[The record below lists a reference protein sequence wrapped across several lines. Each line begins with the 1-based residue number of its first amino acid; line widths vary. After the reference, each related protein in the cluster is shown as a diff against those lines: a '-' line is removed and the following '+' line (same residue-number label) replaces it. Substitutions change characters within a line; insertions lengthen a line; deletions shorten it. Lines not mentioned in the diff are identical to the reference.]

1 MKLPKRCL
9 ELLTSDLEPGE
20 LYRQCLLSLREEGI
34 ASDYALTETIAYA
47 TEVRYALQILE
58 RGRPPLWH
66 NFGDLQGG
74 ADARLWAQLDPQL
87 PQLRIAFVGSG
98 IYPVTA
104 FQIRDRYPAA
114 QITCV
119 ENNVV
124 AYLMSMALVRKLGLD
139 VKVCFA
145 HAMDIDYAPFDVVL
159 VAAMVN
165 GKRELVQK
173 ILTMSDATILVR
185 GAVDVDSK
193 RVVVM
198 DRSFGDDGSLGS
210 GGA

>member
-9 ELLTSDLEPGE
+9 ELLTSDLEPGA

-34 ASDYALTETIAYA
+34 VANYALTETIAYA
-47 TEVRYALQILE
+47 TEVRCALQILE

-66 NFGDLQGG
+66 NFGDIQGG

-87 PQLRIAFVGSG
+87 PHMRIAFVGSG

-104 FQIRDRYPAA
+104 FQIHDRYPAA

-124 AYLMSMALVRKLGLD
+124 AYLMSVALMGSWVSMCRCASRTRWTSTTL
-139 VKVCFA
+139 
-145 HAMDIDYAPFDVVL
+145 
-159 VAAMVN
+159 
-165 GKRELVQK
+165 
-173 ILTMSDATILVR
+173 
-185 GAVDVDSK
+185 
-193 RVVVM
+193 
-198 DRSFGDDGSLGS
+198 RSTSCS
-210 GGA
+210 SPRW